1 MLLVW
6 GPSNTFSATL
16 LTLVRVVPRFG
27 DWVGVW
33 DFIGK
38 DTNEYTH
45 GLHLYPAKLHP
56 YIARRLIDQ
65 YGTKGQMMLDP
76 FCGSGTTL
84 VEARLAGLNSVGYDV
99 NPTARFMSQ
108 AKCQNYDVPR
118 LRSFCK
124 CLDSALDTM
133 ELIHWGSAVKE
144 SGFTRDQIKTWYP
157 NKTIREIASS
167 LELIDIVDTEFGR
180 NNKNQ
185 LFARVAL
192 SDCLREVSIQRM
204 DEWKNYRREGW
215 RLADMDDLYQELVPL
230 FKEKLNSNLAD
241 VNTYISKLKDDS
253 TYDSTK
259 ASLDQVNCVDT
270 AKFTLIPDEGT
281 DLVVTSPP
289 YGDSPTTVA
298 YEQFSWQTNV
308 WLGLDP
314 RPSGQLAKDMMG
326 GRIAMKVESLG
337 CRVVD
342 SAIRKMKPKF
352 AKRNYSFYRDYLKSV
367 ENIATN
373 VNRGGHVC
381 YVVGNRTSGGQNMRL
396 DLFTRWAFEQNGFK
410 RVGRIKKRKL
420 PGTRMPGMIAVTGN
434 KVKKYKVPTMKNEFI
449 IVCKKVSGR

>member
-1 MLLVW
+1 M
-6 GPSNTFSATL
+6 
-16 LTLVRVVPRFG
+16 
-27 DWVGVW
+27 GVW
-33 DFIGK
+33 DFIGES
-38 DTNEYTH
+38 TGEYTH
-45 GLHLYPAKLHP
+45 DLHLYPAKLNP
-56 YIARRLIDQ
+56 NIARRLISQ
-65 YGTKGQMMLDP
+65 YGKNAENLLDP

-84 VEARLAGLNSVGYDV
+84 VEGRLAGLNTVGYDV
-99 NPTARFMSQ
+99 NPTARLMTK
-108 AKCQNYDVPR
+108 AKCQNYDIPR
-118 LRSFCK
+118 LNSFVK
-124 CLDSALDTM
+124 VLDSELDSLDLM
-133 ELIHWGSAVKE
+133 HWQKAVKM
-144 SGFTRDQIKTWYP
+144 SGFSKSQIKTWYP
-157 NKTIREIASS
+157 NQTIREIAST
-167 LELIDIVDTEFGR
+167 LELIDTVNKEFGR
-180 NNKNQ
+180 NKKNW

-204 DEWKNYRREGW
+204 NEWKNYRINGW
-215 RLADMDDLYQELVPL
+215 RLADMDDLYQPLLPL
-230 FKEKLNSNLAD
+230 FREKLWANLSS
-241 VNTYISKLKDDS
+241 VREYIDQLKERES
-253 TYDSTK
+253 YKSTK
-259 ASLDQVNCVDT
+259 FVVDSINCVNSSR
-270 AKFTLIPDEGT
+270 FTSLKEGV

-326 GRIAMKVESLG
+326 GRIAKKVESLG

-367 ENIATN
+367 ENIAAN
-373 VNRGGHVC
+373 VTRGGYVC

-410 RVGRIKKRKL
+410 RVGEIKKRVL

-434 KVKKYKVPTMKNEFI
+434 KAKKYKVPTMKNEFI
-449 IVCKKVSGR
+449 IVCKKE

>member
-1 MLLVW
+1 M
-6 GPSNTFSATL
+6 
-16 LTLVRVVPRFG
+16 
-27 DWVGVW
+27 GVW

-65 YGTKGQMMLDP
+65 YGTKGQTMLDP

-108 AKCQNYDVPR
+108 VKYQNYDISR
-118 LRSFCK
+118 LRTFCQR
-124 CLDSALDTM
+124 LDSALDSM
-133 ELIHWGSAVKE
+133 KLIHWGTAVKG

-167 LELIDIVDTEFGR
+167 LELIDITDLELGC
-180 NNKNQ
+180 NNKNR

-204 DEWKNYRREGW
+204 NEWKNYRVKGW
-215 RLADMDDLYQELVPL
+215 RLTDMDDLYQELTPL
-230 FKEKLNSNLAD
+230 FKEKLHSNLID
-241 VNTYISKLKDDS
+241 VNAYIDKLKDES
-253 TYDSTK
+253 VYYSTK
-259 ASLDQVNCVDT
+259 ANLDQVNCVDT
-270 AKFTLIPDEGT
+270 TKFNLIPDEGT

-308 WLGLDP
+308 WLGFDT

-326 GRIAMKVESLG
+326 GIIAKKVESLG
-337 CRVVD
+337 CQVVD

-373 VNRGGHVC
+373 VKRGGHVC
-381 YVVGNRTSGGQNMRL
+381 YIVGNRTTGGQKMRL

-410 RVGRIKKRKL
+410 RVGKIRKRKI
-420 PGTRMPGMIAVTGN
+420 PNTRMPGIIAVTGSN
-434 KVKKYKVPTMKNEFI
+434 KAKKYKVRTMNNEFI
-449 IVCKKVSGR
+449 IVCKKTSGR

>member
-1 MLLVW
+1 M
-6 GPSNTFSATL
+6 
-16 LTLVRVVPRFG
+16 
-27 DWVGVW
+27 GVW

-38 DTNEYTH
+38 DTDEYTH

-56 YIARRLIDQ
+56 YIARRLIKQ
-65 YGTKGQMMLDP
+65 YGTKKQMLLDP

-108 AKCQNYDVPR
+108 AKCQNYDIPR
-118 LRSFCK
+118 LGSFCK
-124 CLDSALDTM
+124 RLDSALDSM
-133 ELIHWGSAVKE
+133 ELINWGTAVKG

-167 LELIDIVDTEFGR
+167 LELIDITDSELGR
-180 NNKNQ
+180 NNKNR

-204 DEWKNYRREGW
+204 NEWKNYRVKGW
-215 RLADMDDLYQELVPL
+215 RLADMDDLYQELTPL
-230 FKEKLNSNLAD
+230 FKEKLHSNLMD
-241 VNTYISKLKDDS
+241 VNSYIDKLKDES
-253 TYDSTK
+253 MYDSTR
-259 ASLDQVNCVDT
+259 ADLDQVNCVDT
-270 AKFTLIPDEGT
+270 EKFTFIPDEGV

-314 RPSGQLAKDMMG
+314 RPSGQLARDMMG
-326 GRIAMKVESLG
+326 GIIAKKVERLG
-337 CRVVD
+337 CRVID
-342 SAIRKMKPKF
+342 SAIIKMKPKF
-352 AKRNYSFYRDYLKSV
+352 AKRNYSFYRDFLKSV

-373 VNRGGHVC
+373 VKKGGHVC
-381 YVVGNRTSGGQNMRL
+381 YIVGNRTTGGQKMRL

-410 RVGRIKKRKL
+410 RVGKIRKRII
-420 PGTRMPGMIAVTGN
+420 PNTRMPGIIAVTGN
-434 KVKKYKVPTMKNEFI
+434 KAKKYKVRTMNNEFI
-449 IVCKKVSGR
+449 IVCKKTSGR